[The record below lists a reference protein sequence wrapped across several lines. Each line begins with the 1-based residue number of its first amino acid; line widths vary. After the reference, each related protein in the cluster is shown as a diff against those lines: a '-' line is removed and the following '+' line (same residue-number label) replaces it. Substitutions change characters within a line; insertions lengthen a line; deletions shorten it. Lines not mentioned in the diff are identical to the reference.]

1 MSTLRTSSEYIME
14 EVVPEGWHIRS
25 PAHSSSFVASHM
37 AHSLTYS
44 NLREVVVIP
53 NEKWGGSGLLG
64 CGVG

>member
-1 MSTLRTSSEYIME
+1 ME